1 MKAFV
6 HYTPTSLSDAS
17 SFLKNNAGSAAIA
30 GGTEILYTMKQNNL
44 PTQVT
49 ALVDLKAISGL
60 DTITVSG
67 SVLKIGPNAKLTTI
81 ANSSTVQT
89 NARALAMAAGLV
101 ASPHLRNMGTIAG
114 NLAQDVWC
122 WYYRGSNVLYNCIR
136 KGGAICYAQAGDN
149 RIYHSIFGGPKGCY
163 SIHPSDTGV
172 ALSALGAT
180 VVTTAGSYTM
190 DNFFSPSAPGNNLQ
204 VGELIKE
211 IDVPVPASGSN
222 SAFYKIAQ
230 RPALDFALTSAGVW
244 YTPTSGAVTSCKIYL
259 GGVFQTPY
267 HATLAETALVGQSI
281 SATTAMAAG
290 KAAVANAAPMTQN
303 SYKKQ
308 LAAVAIA
315 RALQA

>member
-1 MKAFV
+1 LA
-6 HYTPTSLSDAS
+6 DAS
-17 SFLKNNAGSAAIA
+17 AFLKANAGSAAIA
-30 GGTEILYTMKQNNL
+30 GGTELLHTMKQNSL
-44 PTQVT
+44 PTKVT

-67 SVLKIGPNAKLTTI
+67 SVLKIGPNAKLTAI

-89 NARALAMAAGLV
+89 NARALAMAAGRV

-114 NLAQDVWC
+114 NLCQDVWC
-122 WYYRGSNVLYNCIR
+122 WYYKGSNVLYNCIR
-136 KGGAICYAQAGDN
+136 KGGSICFAQAGDA

-172 ALSALGAT
+172 ALSALNAT
-180 VVTTAGSYTM
+180 IVTTSGSYTM
-190 DNFFSPSAPGNNLQ
+190 DQFFSVSAPGNNLA

-211 IDVPVPASGSN
+211 IDVPVASGSN
-222 SAFYKIAQ
+222 SAFYKIAM
-230 RPALDFALTSAGVW
+230 RPSVDFALASAAVW
-244 YTPTSGAVTSCKIYL
+244 YTPASGAVTSSKIYL

-267 HATLAETALVGQSI
+267 HATTAETALTGQTI
-281 SATTAMAAG
+281 SATTAMTVG
-290 KAAVANAAPMTQN
+290 QAAVASATPISGATGN

>member
-1 MKAFV
+1 MD
-6 HYTPTSLSDAS
+6 DAS
-17 SFLKNNAGSAAIA
+17 AFLKANAGSMPIA
-30 GGTEILYTMKQNNL
+30 GGTELLHTMKQNSL
-44 PTQVT
+44 PNKVT
-49 ALVDLKAISGL
+49 AIVDLKAISGL

-67 SVLKIGPNAKLTTI
+67 SVLKIGPNAKLTAI
-81 ANSSTVQT
+81 ANSSAVQT
-89 NARALAMAAGLV
+89 NARALAMAAGRV

-114 NLAQDVWC
+114 NLCQDVWC
-122 WYYRGSNVLYNCIR
+122 WYYKGSNVLYNCIR

-172 ALSALGAT
+172 ALSALNAT
-180 VVTTAGSYTM
+180 LVTTSGSYTM
-190 DNFFSPSAPGNNLQ
+190 DQFFSPSAPGNNLQ

-211 IDVPVPASGSN
+211 IDVPVAASGSN
-222 SAFYKIAQ
+222 SAFYKIAM
-230 RPALDFALTSAGVW
+230 RPSIDFALASAAVW
-244 YTPTSGAVTSCKIYL
+244 YTPASGAVTSSKIYI

-267 HATLAETALVGQSI
+267 HATAAETALNGQTVSATNAMTVGQ
-281 SATTAMAAG
+281 
-290 KAAVANAAPMTQN
+290 AAVANASPMTGN